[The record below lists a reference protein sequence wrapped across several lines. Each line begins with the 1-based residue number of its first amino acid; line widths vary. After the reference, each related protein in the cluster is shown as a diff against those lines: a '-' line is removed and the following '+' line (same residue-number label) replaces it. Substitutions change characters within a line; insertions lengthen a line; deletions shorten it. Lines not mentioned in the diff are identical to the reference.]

1 MSDPLFGERDSLE
14 QVERGRVF
22 APKFDAEGLIPAI
35 AVCVDSGEVVMQAYM
50 NREALSK
57 TVETGEAHYW
67 SRSRGELWHKGA
79 TSGHVQKVKELRV
92 DCDQDCLLLKV
103 EVLGPG
109 SCHLGYPS
117 CFHRAVVLP
126 AQGDGPLGL
135 RLVEEQ
141 SYDAEAV
148 YGGAPPPDKT

>member
-1 MSDPLFGERDSLE
+1 MSDPLFGERGSRE
-14 QVERGRVF
+14 QVERGLVF

-50 NREALSK
+50 NRDALAK

-67 SRSRGELWHKGA
+67 SRSRGALWHKGA

-117 CFHRAVVLP
+117 CFHRAVVLE
-126 AQGDGPLGL
+126 GGREGPLAL
-135 RLVEEQ
+135 RFAEER
-141 SYDAEAV
+141 SYDPDAV
-148 YGGAPPPDKT
+148 YGGGPDKA

>member
-1 MSDPLFGERDSLE
+1 MSAPPFGERASRE
-14 QVERGRVF
+14 QVERGLVF

-50 NREALSK
+50 NREALTK

-67 SRSRGELWHKGA
+67 SRSRKELWHKGA
-79 TSGHVQKVKELRV
+79 TSGHVQKVRELRV

-109 SCHLGYPS
+109 TCHLGYPS
-117 CFHRAVVLP
+117 CFHRAVVVEN
-126 AQGDGPLGL
+126 AGGGPLAL
-135 RLVEEQ
+135 KRVEEP
-141 SYDAEAV
+141 SFDPDAA
-148 YGGAPPPDKT
+148 YGGAPPKRS

>member
-1 MSDPLFGERDSLE
+1 MSDPLFGERASRE
-14 QVERGRVF
+14 QVERGQVF
-22 APKFDAEGLIPAI
+22 APKFDAEGLIPVI

-50 NREALSK
+50 NRDALTK

-67 SRSRGELWHKGA
+67 SRSRQELWHKGA
-79 TSGHVQKVKELRV
+79 TSGHVQKVRELRV

-117 CFHRAVVLP
+117 CFHRAVVLEGE
-126 AQGDGPLGL
+126 GDGPLAL
-135 RLVEEQ
+135 RFAEQ
-141 SYDAEAV
+141 RSYDPDAV
-148 YGGAPPPDKT
+148 YGGGPDKA